1 MCVYIFV
8 FGCTVVLISV
18 FLFQYFFYPPSP
30 RHLFTFCFSYVLTK
44 KKKKR
49 SGEKL
54 HLCISFRKKK
64 SMFLF
69 NWLQFSC
76 TVRPSTKQLRFAPLV
91 CRTTQDLV
99 TCFPEGSRPL
109 TRITENTSYALHN
122 LPHKSNTP
130 EIFITRPLMTLSTQ
144 SFKNISMC
152 CE

>member
-1 MCVYIFV
+1 MCVYSFV

-18 FLFQYFFYPPSP
+18 FLFQYFFIPPP
-30 RHLFTFCFSYVLTK
+30 PVIYLLFALVMFSQRRRR
-44 KKKKR
+44 R

-54 HLCISFRKKK
+54 HLCVSFRKKK

-91 CRTTQDLV
+91 CSRTTQDLV

>member
-1 MCVYIFV
+1 MYSSFDFSISFPVFFIPPPLVIYLLFALVMFSQRRRSREVGKNYIFA
-8 FGCTVVLISV
+8 
-18 FLFQYFFYPPSP
+18 FL
-30 RHLFTFCFSYVLTK
+30 L
-44 KKKKR
+44 
-49 SGEKL
+49 E
-54 HLCISFRKKK
+54 KK

-144 SFKNISMC
+144 SFKNISMY